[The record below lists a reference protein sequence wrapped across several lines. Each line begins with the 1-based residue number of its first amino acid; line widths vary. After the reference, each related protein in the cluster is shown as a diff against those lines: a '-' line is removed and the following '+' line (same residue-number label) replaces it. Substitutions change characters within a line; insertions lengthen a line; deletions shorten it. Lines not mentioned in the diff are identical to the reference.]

1 MNVDSMDAVFH
12 ALAHAGRRKIIDIV
26 KNSPGSNVNELCRHF
41 DVSRI
46 AVLKH
51 VNLLEDAGL
60 IVSERDGRARR
71 LYFNVVPIQL
81 IYDRWSDEYSGWW
94 AGRLADVKYRV
105 ERADAPGAT
114 ERRNRPRKS
123 RPHGRGQAT

>member
-1 MNVDSMDAVFH
+1 MDILFH

-26 KNSPGSNVNELCRHF
+26 KNSPGCNVNQLWEHF

-60 IVSERDGRARR
+60 IVSEREGRERR
-71 LYFNVVPIQL
+71 MYFNVVPIQL
-81 IYDRWSDEYSGWW
+81 IYDRWTDEYSGWW
-94 AGRLADVKYRV
+94 AGRLADIKYQV
-105 ERADAPGAT
+105 EKR
-114 ERRNRPRKS
+114 ERND
-123 RPHGRGQAT
+123 G